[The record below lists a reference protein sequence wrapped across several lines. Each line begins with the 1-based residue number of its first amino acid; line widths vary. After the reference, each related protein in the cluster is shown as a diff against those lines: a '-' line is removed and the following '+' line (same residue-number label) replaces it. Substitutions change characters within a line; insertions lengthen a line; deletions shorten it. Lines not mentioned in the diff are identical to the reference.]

1 MQASGCAGMQ
11 ATCSTRM
18 NNRIRSLAKSFA
30 CAASGMK
37 YCVLCERNFRIHLV
51 ATAYVLAMALLIDVD
66 GTDFA
71 ILLLTAGAVIVMEMV
86 NTAVE
91 AVVDLASP
99 QVHPLAR
106 VAKDVAAGAVLV
118 AGVGQRRD
126 RLFAALASA
135 KLLLLGKSGAGGSAR
150 PRRVRFVRR
159 VFGLVY
165 LLQRTAQGRRYKR
178 IRQLQMKGKF
188 MNYTEP
194 QYETKSGVRCHCR
207 QAERGKIEPSQR
219 VGRGKGGDRLE

>member
-1 MQASGCAGMQ
+1 LQASGCAGMQ

-51 ATAYVLAMALLIDVD
+51 ATAYVLALALLIDVD

-118 AGVGQRRD
+118 AASVSVGIGCSLLWRP
-126 RLFAALASA
+126 A
-135 KLLLLGKSGAGGSAR
+135 KLLLLAKAALAAPPALAAFVLSAAFSVWFIFYSGQRKDAGTKESGSS
-150 PRRVRFVRR
+150 
-159 VFGLVY
+159 
-165 LLQRTAQGRRYKR
+165 K
-178 IRQLQMKGKF
+178 
-188 MNYTEP
+188 
-194 QYETKSGVRCHCR
+194 
-207 QAERGKIEPSQR
+207 
-219 VGRGKGGDRLE
+219 